1 MRSSSV
7 SSDTCCWAAGICLL
21 TSVQRPQRMSPCRGI
36 LRINGFLTLDQDA
49 QRNVVWAA
57 AAWQVDREVQVHVRI
72 QSEAENVLRGVA
84 CALELLDAPVDD
96 PVVLGG
102 GLEFEDRHRASCDD
116 RRRLPLSTRKGDL
129 PHIRRCFDTNGV
141 RYKRGQTPDMAAT
154 DDRS

>member
-1 MRSSSV
+1 MRSA
-7 SSDTCCWAAGICLL
+7 TLCG
-21 TSVQRPQRMSPCRGI
+21 QPRRGK
-36 LRINGFLTLDQDA
+36 
-49 QRNVVWAA
+49 
-57 AAWQVDREVQVHVRI
+57 VDREVQVHVRI

-154 DDRS
+154 DDRSGWLCGSHWPMRTVLGSDP